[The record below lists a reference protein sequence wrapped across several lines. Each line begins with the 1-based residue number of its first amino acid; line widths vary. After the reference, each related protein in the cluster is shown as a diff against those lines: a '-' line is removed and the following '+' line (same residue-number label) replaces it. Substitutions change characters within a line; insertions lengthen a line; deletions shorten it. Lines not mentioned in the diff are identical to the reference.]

1 MTIDFT
7 LHIILWLCSIVLPGA
22 DATWVL
28 KGEQGPPL
36 ALTRTAEG
44 FHLQPPKGVK
54 APALPVTISGTHVTM
69 GKGDKAGMSTDVTKH
84 IRVKTPLGPNVVKDV
99 MCATAKSKGC
109 FNTVSIGVGKAQMI
123 YVNGEGKSSTLNF
136 QRVGE

>member
-7 LHIILWLCSIVLPGA
+7 LHIILWLCSIILPGA

-36 ALTRTAEG
+36 ALTRTADG
-44 FHLQPPKGVK
+44 FHLQPPKGVE
-54 APALPVTISGTHVTM
+54 APAVPITVKGTAVKM
-69 GKGDKAGMSTDVTKH
+69 GEGGQGMETDVTRH
-84 IRVKTPLGPNVVKDV
+84 LALKTPLGAHTLRQIICN
-99 MCATAKSKGC
+99 AKRKTGC
-109 FNTVSIGVGKAQMI
+109 FNTVSVGNGRAQFI
-123 YVNGEGKSSTLNF
+123 YVNDKGKATTLNF

>member
-36 ALTRTAEG
+36 ALTRTADG

-54 APALPVTISGTHVTM
+54 APAVPITVSGTAVKM
-69 GKGDKAGMSTDVTKH
+69 GKGGEGMETDVTRH
-84 IRVKTPLGPNVVKDV
+84 LAVKTPLGVHTLQQIICN
-99 MCATAKSKGC
+99 AKRKAGC
-109 FNTVSIGVGKAQMI
+109 FNTVSVGNGRAQVVYVNDKGKAT
-123 YVNGEGKSSTLNF
+123 TLNF